1 MERKDS
7 ERSRQFKMSVSDILS
22 RKEIVSAFRRS
33 KAGMSGA
40 VILMALLLLSLYAAV
55 GIPLESY
62 KQWNNP
68 SYWLDNPASAAPA
81 WTNIGV
87 FGPQSAEHIV
97 VPSSAASVSESVS
110 DGIRTVT
117 YTYRVSFTYNS
128 YPSDF
133 ILTYRVNYQGTPP
146 ILQLNVLRPDGL
158 EMQIYYSALPSTSS
172 QSDDTSRR
180 VFSTES
186 SITDNMRAY
195 LGEFSYKQDA
205 RRPQIMIFSD
215 ADRQA
220 VLKGTYIFRETF
232 YFFEDS
238 DSVTDSKLV
247 LGGKAYG
254 LMGTDD
260 LRRDLSFG
268 IFWGAPVALFI
279 GLTVAIASTLIGL
292 IYGVIAGYKGRRTDE
307 GLMRISDL
315 FYALP
320 VLPLLII
327 LTIAVGKSIFL
338 ITGFLLIFA
347 WVGMAKISRSMA
359 LQIRN
364 FQYVEA
370 AKLMGESDIKVVFK
384 HVIPQLLPFAFA
396 SIAISVP
403 AAILGEAGL
412 SFLGLGD
419 PTIPTWGKILHDANS
434 ASAASRGMW
443 WWVAPPGL
451 MIAVTGLAFVLIG
464 SALDSIVNPRSRRR

>member
-1 MERKDS
+1 MA
-7 ERSRQFKMSVSDILS
+7 VSDILS
-22 RKEIVSAFRRS
+22 RKEIVTAFRRS
-33 KAGMSGA
+33 KAGMAG
-40 VILMALLLLSLYAAV
+40 VIILLVLLLLSLYAAV

-62 KQWNNP
+62 RQWSNP
-68 SYWLDNPASAAPA
+68 NYWSDNPASAAPA
-81 WTNIGV
+81 WTNIGI
-87 FGPQSAEHIV
+87 FGPKSAEHII

-110 DGIRTVT
+110 DGIRAVT
-117 YTYRVSFTYNS
+117 YSYRVNFPYNS

-133 ILTYRVNYQGTPP
+133 SLPYSVNYQATPP
-146 ILQLNVLRPDGL
+146 ILQLDVLRPDGL
-158 EMQIYYSALPSTSS
+158 QMQIYYSALPRTSS
-172 QSDDTSRR
+172 QGDDTSGRLR
-180 VFSTES
+180 STDS
-186 SITDNMRAY
+186 SIADNLRPY

-215 ADRQA
+215 VDRQT

-232 YFFEDS
+232 HFFEDS
-238 DSVTDSKLV
+238 DSVRNSKLIV
-247 LGGKAYG
+247 GGKVYG

-279 GLTVAIASTLIGL
+279 GLTVAIVSTLIGL

-307 GLMRISDL
+307 GLMRVSDL

-327 LTIAVGKSIFL
+327 LTITVGKSIFL
-338 ITGFLLIFA
+338 ITGFLLIFS
-347 WVGMAKISRSMA
+347 WVGMAKVSRSMA

-364 FQYVEA
+364 LQYVEA

-384 HVIPQLLPFAFA
+384 HVIPQLMPFALA

-403 AAILGEAGL
+403 GAILGEAGL

-419 PTIPTWGKILHDANS
+419 PTIPTWGKILHDANQG
-434 ASAASRGMW
+434 SAASRGMW

-451 MIAVTGLAFVLIG
+451 MIALTGLAFVLIG